1 MKLSFKVNGDR
12 MSGLIGKKLGM
23 SSVFDPQGELIP
35 VTVIQ
40 AGPCKVVSVRTK
52 EKDGYEALQ
61 LGFGERNEKKVS
73 KPVQGQYKKSSLSP
87 ALLLKEFKFSPDSEL
102 KIGDEVKVDLFKEG
116 EKIKVSARSKGKG
129 FQGVMKRHGFGGVGG
144 TTHGQS
150 DRLRAPGSIGASSF
164 PSRVF
169 KGQKMAGRT
178 GYRNVTVSNL
188 KVVKVVPEENLILI
202 KGTVPGAVNSIVE
215 LFKSN

>member
-1 MKLSFKVNGDR
+1 
-12 MSGLIGKKLGM
+12 MSGIIGKKIGM
-23 SSVFDPQGELIP
+23 SSVFGADGEQIP

-52 EKDGYEALQ
+52 EKDGYEAVQ
-61 LGFGERNEKKVS
+61 LGFGEKKEKNIS
-73 KPVQGQYKKSSLSP
+73 KPVLGQFKKSSLTP
-87 ALLLKEFKFSPDSEL
+87 VAVLKEFKFPSSSDF
-102 KIGDEVKVDLFKEG
+102 KIGDEVKVDIFAEG
-116 EKIKVSARSKGKG
+116 EKIKVKGKSKGKG

-169 KGQKMAGRT
+169 KGQRMAGRK
-178 GYRNVTVSNL
+178 GYENVTVSNL
-188 KVVKVVPEENLILI
+188 KVVKILTDQNIILVKGAVPGSVNSYVELI
-202 KGTVPGAVNSIVE
+202 KN
-215 LFKSN
+215 